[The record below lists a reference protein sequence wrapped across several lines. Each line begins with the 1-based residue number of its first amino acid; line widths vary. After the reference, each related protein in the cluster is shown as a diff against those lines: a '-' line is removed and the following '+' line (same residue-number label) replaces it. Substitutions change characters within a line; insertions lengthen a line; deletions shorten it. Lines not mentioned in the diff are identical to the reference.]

1 MWRKIALLA
10 ASIPLLGGGVTSAGA
25 NPSARHC
32 RVLAAEKLGAG
43 SGGADAICA
52 QIERA
57 LNAAVPDAR
66 YQVDVRVV
74 SPARLS
80 ATGTINGRALPEQNL
95 ASSDR
100 DLTPAAIGRF
110 ARSIGE
116 AAKAL
121 R

>member
-10 ASIPLLGGGVTSAGA
+10 ASIPVFGITMTSADA
-25 NPSARHC
+25 ASSARQC
-32 RVLAAEKLGAG
+32 RVLAAEKLGAA
-43 SGGADAICA
+43 SGGPASICA
-52 QIERA
+52 EIERA
-57 LNAAVPDAR
+57 LGVAVPGAR
-66 YQVDVRVV
+66 YKIDVRVV

-80 ATGTINGRALPEQNL
+80 ASGTVNGHSLAEQNL

-100 DLTPAAIGRF
+100 DLTPAAIRRF

-116 AAKAL
+116 AAKAA

>member
-10 ASIPLLGGGVTSAGA
+10 ASIPLLGSGVTNAGA
-25 NPSARHC
+25 SVPARHC
-32 RVLAAEKLGAG
+32 RVLAGEKLGAA
-43 SGGADAICA
+43 SGGAAAICSEV
-52 QIERA
+52 ERA
-57 LNAAVPDAR
+57 LNAAVPGAR

-80 ATGTINGRALPEQNL
+80 ATGTINGRSLPEQNL

-100 DLTPAAIGRF
+100 DLTPGAIRRF
-110 ARSIGE
+110 ARTVGE

>member
-1 MWRKIALLA
+1 MLA
-10 ASIPLLGGGVTSAGA
+10 AGKLGGAPVGAGA
-25 NPSARHC
+25 ICREIERSMSA
-32 RVLAAEKLGAG
+32 VVLGAPYR
-43 SGGADAICA
+43 I
-52 QIERA
+52 
-57 LNAAVPDAR
+57 
-66 YQVDVRVV
+66 DVRVV

-80 ATGTINGRALPEQNL
+80 ATGTVNGREVPEQNI

-100 DLTPAAIGRF
+100 DLTAAAIRRF